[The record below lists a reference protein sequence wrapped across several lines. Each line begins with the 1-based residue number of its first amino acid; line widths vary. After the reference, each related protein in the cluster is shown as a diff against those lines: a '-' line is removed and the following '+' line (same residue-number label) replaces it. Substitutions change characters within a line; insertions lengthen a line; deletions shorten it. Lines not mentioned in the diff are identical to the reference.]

1 MGFCDLLLRAKGD
14 KGTNVTVSILPK
26 KDTLMNTKVF
36 AVDML
41 LLSAALSG
49 IAFPAPDAKGIHD
62 NRNPQ
67 TITGQDGKVPASG
80 RERPLTPQPAVSMA
94 QAKPNHPGRASTI
107 TAPVQSCGTIC
118 SFETRESGDLISTAK
133 SAPRDIT
140 ISVPVKT
147 RDGIRIS
154 DFNTNIKTNIKDER
168 GVVDKGTLWENG
180 HRLVIQFLDHT
191 DDSELFNKVEEYAR
205 QWEQY
210 ANLTFEFYRRGE
222 TAPLWP
228 VDVAVTFNGRGWRS
242 AIGKYS
248 RKEVA
253 AGEPSMTLEL
263 TTDTEETIFRRH
275 VLHEFGHVL
284 GFKHE
289 HQNAKGGIQWKQPEA
304 LIYFRKVFPDLT
316 DDDIR
321 RNVFEKLSGPNMAAT
336 AFDQASIMLYN
347 FPARITENNFHVQLN
362 TELSYDDKWVASHL
376 YPADSSAD
384 LGAYIKAAPGFI
396 KKGVTVCT
404 VNGNSPL
411 RHLRDGGGKPCT
423 FRPGSIV
430 TGFNNRPVNDF
441 KKLEEAV
448 RQAKGGFRIRY
459 VDPDRGA
466 VVEAVGELRPK

>member
-1 MGFCDLLLRAKGD
+1 MGFCDFLLRAKGD

-26 KDTLMNTKVF
+26 KDTLMSTKVF

-49 IAFPAPDAKGIHD
+49 IAFPASDAKGIHD

-67 TITGQDGKVPASG
+67 TITAQDRKVPARG
-80 RERPLTPQPAVSMA
+80 RERPLMPQPADSMA

-147 RDGIRIS
+147 RDSIRIS
-154 DFNTNIKTNIKDER
+154 EFNTSIKDER
-168 GVVDKGTLWENG
+168 GVVARWKLWKK
-180 HRLVIQFLDHT
+180 HRCVIQFLDHT
-191 DDSELFNKVEEYAR
+191 DDGELLNKVEEYAR

-228 VDVAVTFNGRGWRS
+228 VDVAITFNGSGYSS
-242 AIGKYS
+242 AVGTDSSSKI
-248 RKEVA
+248 A

-263 TTDTEETIFRRH
+263 TTATDERLFRRH

-289 HQNAKGGIQWKQPEA
+289 HQNPRGGIQWKQPEA
-304 LIYFRKVFPDLT
+304 LIFFRKVFPDLT

-321 RNVFEKLSGPNMAAT
+321 RNVFEKLSGPNISAT
-336 AFDQASIMLYN
+336 AFDQASIMLYE

-362 TELSYDDKWVASHL
+362 TELSYDDKWVASHI
-376 YPADSSAD
+376 YPPDSSAD

-411 RHLRDGGGKPCT
+411 SHLRDGGGKPCT

-430 TGFNNRPVNDF
+430 TDFNNRPVNDF
-441 KKLEEAV
+441 KELDEAV
-448 RQAKGGFRIRY
+448 QQAKGGFRISY
-459 VDPDRGA
+459 FEPDRRA
-466 VVEAVGELRPK
+466 VVEAVGELPPK